1 MKRFSAIFFW
11 LIALSVSGQ
20 DLPTNPLDDLYTPV
34 KGSIL
39 DGEGL
44 KGGSSG
50 GGSNS
55 TSTNDSKNLVGM
67 NLSLLLRGVACF
79 NYERILSDNF
89 SVGASLGLAFRRD
102 RIAYL
107 SQVLMMETEESDE
120 YFTQPAFYQF
130 RNSYQIQK
138 VHPFIQLQAKY
149 FVDSDP
155 YDGTYLALM
164 YRNYS
169 NSMNFGGNNEQTLD
183 FQTPDYKVNMQG
195 YSFLYGNSAE
205 SGSGKVI
212 HDLYIG
218 IGYKTNTFPL
228 FDVEF
233 NKNNPESSEFNNAT
247 SSTPSGDKTSF
258 SNWMFLFGYSLNFS
272 L

>member
-1 MKRFSAIFFW
+1 MKRFSTIFFW
-11 LIALSVSGQ
+11 LITLAATGQ
-20 DLPTNPLDDLYTPV
+20 DLPSNPLDDLYTPL

-44 KGGSSG
+44 KNGNSSSG
-50 GGSNS
+50 SRS

-67 NLSLLLRGVACF
+67 NVSMLLRGVACF
-79 NYERILSDNF
+79 NYERILSNNF
-89 SVGASLGLAFRRD
+89 SVGASLGLAYGRD
-102 RIAYL
+102 RIG
-107 SQVLMMETEESDE
+107 
-120 YFTQPAFYQF
+120 YFTQLLVLESEDSEDYFTRPGFYQF
-130 RNSYQIQK
+130 RNSYQIRK
-138 VHPFIQLQAKY
+138 VHPFFQLQAKY
-149 FVDSDP
+149 FLDSDP

-169 NSMNFGGNNEQTLD
+169 NSMNYGGFGGQELD

-195 YSFLYGNSAE
+195 YTLLYGNSAE

-218 IGYKTNTFPL
+218 FGYKTNTFPL

-233 NKNNPESSEFNNAT
+233 NKNNPYSTDFNNA
-247 SSTPSGDKTSF
+247 SSFSPSGEKAGF
-258 SNWMFLFGYSLNFS
+258 SNFMFLFGYSLNFS